1 MIFYY
6 PELPLELLQP
16 TQPFRINLRQQVAH
30 CDRANGGDIYKS
42 LKEDGQLN
50 PSIGDW
56 KGHWLLHPGCTRW
69 RVMKDLGWETQRVI
83 ARGPK
88 EAHWPEFER
97 VYLGTQAELENLYL
111 SENTDRAESYTH
123 GWLTGVHAQV

>member
-1 MIFYY
+1 MICYY
-6 PELPLELLQP
+6 PELPLDLLQP
-16 TQPFRINLRQQVAH
+16 TQPFRINLRQQVGH

-42 LKEDGQLN
+42 LREDGQLN

-83 ARGPK
+83 ARGP
-88 EAHWPEFER
+88 EEEQFDDFCIR
-97 VYLGTQAELENLYL
+97 LSTMQELVALYL

-123 GWLTGVHAQV
+123 GWLPRVHAQV